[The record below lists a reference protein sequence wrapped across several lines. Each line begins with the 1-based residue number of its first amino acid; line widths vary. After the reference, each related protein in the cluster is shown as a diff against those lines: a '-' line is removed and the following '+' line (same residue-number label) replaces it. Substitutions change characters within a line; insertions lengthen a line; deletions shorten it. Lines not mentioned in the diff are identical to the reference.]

1 MEVKPTISVNEIE
14 QSIIIPN
21 PQGRSYTVRKFESGF
36 KKQVFTSKDFP
47 DEIEGKFIGL
57 ARTLNGNIY
66 PTYVLEVP
74 TSRNYLI
81 FEGRAGYFNSIRIM
95 NAICRKLI
103 SQKGI
108 LSVRNI
114 KKEDLEAFD
123 FQKEELYYLLASH
136 TTEIK
141 MNYGAKYK
149 YCYNSEAIAGQG
161 DERLVLETP
170 WGIKKLPRA
179 KREYNSFGKI
189 RPIITLKTRVF
200 GVYDE
205 SQYNWIEL

>member
-123 FQKEELYYLLASH
+123 FQKEEIYYLLASH

-141 MNYGAKYK
+141 MNYGTKTKY
-149 YCYNSEAIAGQG
+149 YYNSEAIGGQV

-170 WGIKKLPRA
+170 CGIKKLTGV
-179 KREYNSFGKI
+179 KRKYSSFGKI
-189 RPIITLKTRVF
+189 RPIITLKTRVL
-200 GVYDE
+200 GVQDK
-205 SQYNWIEL
+205 SQYKWVEL